1 MERESAWRDFKA
13 WYPDYATAQLKE
25 PSKLSP
31 FNFLHQDQDYDF
43 QHQPGNT
50 LLAKGSKGHYA
61 ESGDSFDGYHP
72 RSQVFRPLKLRGEEG
87 ENLARNAVSTE
98 TGHYLICTEQY
109 IVFSRFMYQKNYLF
123 INFKTQLLQFN
134 LEIG

>member
-1 MERESAWRDFKA
+1 MKSFKLSNNRFTNGTRKWRDFKS

-25 PSKLSP
+25 PSNLLP

-43 QHQPGNT
+43 QHQLGNI

-61 ESGDSFDGYHP
+61 ESRDSFDGYHP
-72 RSQVFRPLKLRGEEG
+72 RSQVSSPLKRRGEEG

-98 TGHYLICTEQY
+98 TGHYLSSTEQY
-109 IVFSRFMYQKNYLF
+109 IVVSRFMYQK
-123 INFKTQLLQFN
+123 IICQF
-134 LEIG
+134 

>member
-1 MERESAWRDFKA
+1 
-13 WYPDYATAQLKE
+13 
-25 PSKLSP
+25 
-31 FNFLHQDQDYDF
+31 
-43 QHQPGNT
+43 

-109 IVFSRFMYQKNYLF
+109 IVFSRFMYQKNYSF